1 MLFNSLTFVL
11 FLLVVLGLYYSLR
24 NWRQQKWLLLISSYF
39 FYAAWNPPFVLL
51 LMFSTAVD
59 WFIAKAI
66 AGTQEQRRKRLLLII
81 SLISNLGLLA
91 YFKYGNFMLEN
102 FITLS
107 EQFGIA
113 FTPAKL
119 DIVLPIGISFYTFQ
133 TLSYTL
139 DVYRG
144 KLQPA
149 RSWLDFA
156 FFVTFFPQLVAGPI
170 VRASDF
176 LPQCVTPRKASMD
189 QLGWGLALISFGVF
203 SKVVLSDK
211 ILAPL
216 ADAGYAHIHLLT
228 SLDAWVTVLAFSGQ
242 IFFDF
247 SGYSTAA
254 IGAALCFGFVLPDNF
269 KAPYM
274 AIGFSDFWR
283 RWHISLSTWLKDY
296 LYIPLGGNRIAA
308 TRTYF
313 NLLFTM
319 LVGGLWHGASWL
331 FVVWGGLHGLYLALE
346 HLLRARFSQYIHLP
360 RSDLLKL
367 SLGVM
372 TFLVV
377 SITWI
382 FFRADSLDNAMALLG
397 KLLFLIPSP
406 DNPML
411 QDYPADNV
419 PTAFLLLIALLSWH
433 WLTRESSL
441 EAIFQRLPLAVRC
454 AALSYALL
462 ALIFTTGGDSRAFI
476 YFQF

>member
-11 FLLVVLGLYYSLR
+11 FMLIVLSIHYNLR
-24 NWRQQKWLLLISSYF
+24 NWQQQKLHLLIASYV

-51 LMFSTAVD
+51 LMFSTVVD
-59 WFIAKAI
+59 WLIARWI
-66 AGTQEQRRKRLLLII
+66 AAASTQIGKRYLLLL

-91 YFKYGNFMLEN
+91 YFKYGNFVLEN
-102 FITLS
+102 FVTLINKL
-107 EQFGIA
+107 GVHY
-113 FTPAKL
+113 TPAPL
-119 DIVLPIGISFYTFQ
+119 DIILPIGISFYTFQ
-133 TLSYTL
+133 TLSYTI

-144 KLQPA
+144 KLQP
-149 RSWLDFA
+149 SQSLLDFA

-176 LPQCVTPRKASMD
+176 LPQCLTPRKANMN
-189 QLGWGLALISFGVF
+189 QLGWGLSLIAFGVF
-203 SKVVLSDK
+203 AKVVLSDK

-216 ADAGYAHIHLLT
+216 ADAGYANVHLLT
-228 SLDAWVTVLAFSGQ
+228 GLDAWITVLAFSGQ

-283 RWHISLSTWLKDY
+283 RWHISLSSWLKDY
-296 LYIPLGGNRIAA
+296 VYIPLGGNRLSI
-308 TRTYF
+308 TRTYI

-319 LVGGLWHGASWL
+319 LIGGLWHGASWL
-331 FVVWGGLHGLYLALE
+331 FVIWGGLHGLYLAFE
-346 HLLRARFSQYIHLP
+346 HAGRATFAARFQRP
-360 RSDLLKL
+360 QSDLLKL
-367 SLGVM
+367 ALGLL

-377 SITWI
+377 SVTWV
-382 FFRADSLDNAMALLG
+382 FFRAHSLDDAQTLLG
-397 KLLFLIPSP
+397 VLFQLSPIPA
-406 DNPML
+406 NPMIP
-411 QDYPADNV
+411 DYPADNV
-419 PTAFLLLIALLSWH
+419 PTAFLLLVALLAWH
-433 WLTRESSL
+433 WYTRDSNL
-441 EAIFQRLPLAVRC
+441 EMVFQRLPVAARC
-454 AALSYALL
+454 VVLSYVLL